1 MGPRPS
7 PPPLPV
13 RASRKGLLLGLVGVV
28 VLALICCC
36 GGGFFAFQ
44 KFVADNPRTVAS
56 AAADRVADMP
66 SLRLTGWVANT
77 NGPEIKADVTFTA
90 SGKVSGTISDALSGK
105 AELRS
110 APGWTVVRG
119 DHAWWANRSP
129 AKAKALAGR
138 WVRPEPGTAF
148 PVALGERLNPRSI
161 QTLIK
166 NLASRESWGKAE
178 EVTVGGRRLRQLTAA
193 GWTLLVTNQDP
204 HDLVYL
210 SGPLLSGRTGFA
222 YSPGP
227 IRYRLAEGGAAQYP
241 QASMVLAPQ
250 TPAEQ
255 RKAEAEIDEVRRT
268 ESAKPLAE
276 ATPQPAPAALRATV
290 QLPSVCLTPTCA
302 FSVTV
307 TNAGGSPGSGTLH
320 TVVSTGQALPPKP
333 IKLAP
338 GASSTH
344 QFQFRNTAPP
354 SQGGTVRVSI
364 NITAYVHTV
373 ELDGSDPAVA
383 KRLRER
389 GIDTTPLTRIGEP
402 YGRS

>member
-1 MGPRPS
+1 M
-7 PPPLPV
+7 
-13 RASRKGLLLGLVGVV
+13 
-28 VLALICCC
+28 
-36 GGGFFAFQ
+36 
-44 KFVADNPRTVAS
+44 
-56 AAADRVADMP
+56 
-66 SLRLTGWVANT
+66 
-77 NGPEIKADVTFTA
+77 
-90 SGKVSGTISDALSGK
+90 
-105 AELRS
+105 
-110 APGWTVVRG
+110 
-119 DHAWWANRSP
+119 
-129 AKAKALAGR
+129 
-138 WVRPEPGTAF
+138 
-148 PVALGERLNPRSI
+148 
-161 QTLIK
+161 
-166 NLASRESWGKAE
+166 
-178 EVTVGGRRLRQLTAA
+178 RQLTAA
-193 GWTLLVTNQDP
+193 GWTLLVTDEDP

-222 YSPGP
+222 YGPGP

-255 RKAEAEIDEVRRT
+255 RKAEAEIDEVKRT

-320 TVVSTGQALPPKP
+320 TAVSTGQALPPKP
-333 IKLAP
+333 IKLTP

-402 YGRS
+402 YGQIVVRALDLMTQGTRPTDRTANLNALRAARKLVSTNSLPAFAEIVRHSGRLQNRADMVKLIR